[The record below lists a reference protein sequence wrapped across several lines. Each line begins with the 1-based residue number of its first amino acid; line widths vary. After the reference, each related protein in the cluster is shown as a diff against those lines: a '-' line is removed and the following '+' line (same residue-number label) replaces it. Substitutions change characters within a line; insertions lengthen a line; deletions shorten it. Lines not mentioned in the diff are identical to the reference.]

1 MALFMIDTYTLRKL
15 AMFLYPLYAVFF
27 YKYYRWHKA
36 WVAIPLA
43 IFLVWHIPYPNY
55 YNKMFLM
62 DKVVQSYKERKTQ
75 ESHICRYVWENVI
88 PTYGREIHPSV
99 GSCDDR
105 CKAGDVT
112 FRLLIWEDMLNEM
125 IKNKAIFGM
134 GLSHPLRS
142 HQLEMLNWAE
152 QEWGRDGW
160 ISAHNSY
167 LYVVYRIGILGV
179 VAIVWLFWLL
189 YHKFIQAN
197 TVEII
202 LFCCISYWLL
212 LACWSEQFQLPY
224 HAIPM
229 WVAIGIFLKK

>member
-1 MALFMIDTYTLRKL
+1 MFDGDIVYTLRNL

-55 YNKMFLM
+55 YKKLFIM
-62 DKVVQSYKERKTQ
+62 DKIVQNYKQRKTQ
-75 ESHICRYVWENVI
+75 ERHISTYHNNII
-88 PTYGREIHPSV
+88 PTT
-99 GSCDDR
+99 CDGN
-105 CKAGDVT
+105 CKAGDIV
-112 FRLLIWEDMLNEM
+112 FRLLIWQDLYAELIRNH
-125 IKNKAIFGM
+125 AWFGM

-142 HQLEMLNWAE
+142 PQLERLRWAE
-152 QEWGRDGW
+152 QEWSRDGW

-167 LYVVYRIGILGV
+167 LYVIYRVGILGGIG
-179 VAIVWLFWLL
+179 IVWLFILL
-189 YHKFIQAN
+189 YRKLMRAN

-202 LFCCISYWLL
+202 LFCCIAYWLL